1 MVVVKAGDGVVRVEV
16 TDHGGPGV
24 PRSPLQHATPSLT
37 ATLRPPLDR
46 CNCLLGRTSFMESA
60 IDAVGQSPATGH
72 VDQLRPRKSKTINNN
87 SGGRAR
93 GRGWSRAAATPMGLV
108 SIAPLTA
115 VCGGGGTPASSGPSP
130 SVATGQSKALPYAQC
145 VRAHAVPKFPDPG
158 ANGNIQIS
166 GSAAGVALGVVS
178 TAVYAHAKGW
188 VIVIPPDAW
197 AGRLAAAIAIGA
209 IAGLLPAIRAACLS
223 LTQALW
229 SL

>member
-1 MVVVKAGDGVVRVEV
+1 
-16 TDHGGPGV
+16 
-24 PRSPLQHATPSLT
+24 
-37 ATLRPPLDR
+37 
-46 CNCLLGRTSFMESA
+46 
-60 IDAVGQSPATGH
+60 
-72 VDQLRPRKSKTINNN
+72 
-87 SGGRAR
+87 
-93 GRGWSRAAATPMGLV
+93 
-108 SIAPLTA
+108 
-115 VCGGGGTPASSGPSP
+115 
-130 SVATGQSKALPYAQC
+130 VATGQSKALPYAQC